1 MLMRLDSWVLSPYG
15 LVIFT
20 WRKKSD
26 PQLGRHSNW
35 QSHLASAIVGHLG
48 TGQES
53 MNGSSKSATS
63 SLVK

>member
-1 MLMRLDSWVLSPYG
+1 MRVDCWVLSSYG

-26 PQLGRHSNW
+26 PQLGRHSSW
-35 QSHLASAIVGHLG
+35 QSHLAGAVMGPLG